1 MPQTP
6 ATPAAPTTASISGVV
21 KDKST
26 GAPLKDYRVST
37 YVNVVW
43 VNGGVNMSPTTK
55 QIVSTTDQQG
65 HYKLSDLPAA
75 QYHVQAQSAQGF
87 AENLNRIVTV
97 AGRDLE
103 GIDFN
108 VVVSGTISG
117 KVIDENREPVPG
129 IFVLLV
135 SREYYLGSLGYF
147 MRGAVRT
154 NDRGE
159 YTLPR
164 VEAGRPWYLVTDVRR
179 QNLPAHSDT
188 PLNPKMRRR
197 VPMRTWFPSSPD
209 REGAA
214 PVTLRPG
221 ELREGVDIEVK
232 KSASYCVA
240 GVASTPNGPAALNVW
255 IEGLQPS
262 SGVSNGGGM
271 FMSPTTIITGNDGE
285 FRFCELYPG
294 SYRLTVSERG
304 LNPGSTYAVSAVTVS
319 DQDVTGLKVP
329 TSPGLSLD
337 AEVLLEGAAPQTPIS
352 VKANVSLQ
360 PLLRTQMPGEKTG
373 GRPDIPGTVTLS
385 GLLFDD
391 YGIRATVNAPDLYVK
406 DVTYE
411 GRSVRY
417 EPLHLGSAVAGT
429 GLRVTVGQDG
439 ATLTASVADR
449 DGNPVSDA
457 SVVVMPAGA
466 SSEGVL
472 AARIVSG
479 QTDQT
484 GQVLCRGER
493 RRVGHD
499 ARKHREAVAIAY
511 AISGGGT
518 RAERGRAG
526 EFTAGE
532 HSVGVVKGGEGDTQA
547 SQLIAFGSPLISR
560 GSV

>member
-1 MPQTP
+1 
-6 ATPAAPTTASISGVV
+6 
-21 KDKST
+21 
-26 GAPLKDYRVST
+26 
-37 YVNVVW
+37 
-43 VNGGVNMSPTTK
+43 
-55 QIVSTTDQQG
+55 
-65 HYKLSDLPAA
+65 
-75 QYHVQAQSAQGF
+75 
-87 AENLNRIVTV
+87 
-97 AGRDLE
+97 
-103 GIDFN
+103 
-108 VVVSGTISG
+108 
-117 KVIDENREPVPG
+117 VPG

-484 GQVLCRGER
+484 GQYKSDTLAPGKYYVVASG
-493 RRVGHD
+493 D
-499 ARKHREAVAIAY
+499 AWDMTPESIGKLWQSH
-511 AISGGGT
+511 T
-518 RAERGRAG
+518 RYQEVELGPNGAAQVNLQPVSIR
-526 EFTAGE
+526 
-532 HSVGVVKGGEGDTQA
+532 
-547 SQLIAFGSPLISR
+547 
-560 GSV
+560 